1 MVAREDSGRLPEV
14 RRHASSSRTRTC
26 STPGSRR
33 PLPVLHPGLA
43 GQDRRTSQRYYPNDV
58 MMTGFDII
66 FFWVARM
73 IMLGMRFA
81 GDVPF
86 RTVFI
91 NGLVRDEKGEKM
103 SKTKGNDV
111 DPLELI
117 EQYGTDAA
125 ALHAGRPGRAGHRP
139 LAAARRACSATAP
152 SSTSSGTPRASC
164 S

>member
-1 MVAREDSGRLPEV
+1 
-14 RRHASSSRTRTC
+14 
-26 STPGSRR
+26 
-33 PLPVLHPGLA
+33 
-43 GQDRRTSQRYYPNDV
+43 

-73 IMLGMRFA
+73 IMMGLHFM

-91 NGLVRDEKGEKM
+91 HGLVRDEKGEKM
-103 SKTKGNDV
+103 SKTRGNDV
-111 DPLELI
+111 DPLDVI
-117 EQYGTDAA
+117 DKHGADALRFTLA
-125 ALHAGRPGRAGHRP
+125 ALGGARAPTRRSARPG
-139 LAAARRACSATAP
+139 CSATRR